1 MDVVV
6 SVSKRFLY
14 VFPCLC
20 LSMTLPC
27 LYPLCSL
34 IYPLSYP
41 LRKQE
46 PMLWVIP
53 LFLFPFVA
61 TESNRLLGFLRKGLK
76 MHNLGFVLI
85 DLMSL
90 DANL

>member
-1 MDVVV
+1 
-6 SVSKRFLY
+6 
-14 VFPCLC
+14 
-20 LSMTLPC
+20 MTLPC

-61 TESNRLLGFLRKGLK
+61 TNSNEYSGSKGNYWQGKPLALFLKGFLPIGTIL
-76 MHNLGFVLI
+76 LCYICEGVDF
-85 DLMSL
+85 
-90 DANL
+90 